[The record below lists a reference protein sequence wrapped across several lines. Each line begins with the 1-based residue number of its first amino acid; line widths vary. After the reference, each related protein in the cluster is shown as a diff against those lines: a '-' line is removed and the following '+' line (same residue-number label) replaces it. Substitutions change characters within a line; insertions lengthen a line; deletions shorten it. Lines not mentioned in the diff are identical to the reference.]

1 MITDSP
7 SISPPV
13 AISLAFVAILYGMH
27 LLVFPAAVYVL
38 SRKQLKTHI
47 IVMIAAIVFMFC
59 MSTILTVTLFT
70 ATILDGTIVGIY
82 FGQSVRSKILMWPR
96 NINLIV
102 GDAIVVWRMLV
113 LYQNKVIRGGILF
126 LLFAFS
132 ALSLFNS
139 MGLPLNGPFSRAIF
153 LSSLATFLSFGTNLV
168 ATGAI
173 TWKAW
178 TYHRKNPQ
186 SWRGTQPS
194 NAVNNAFLLL
204 IETGALYLSWQLLVA
219 IISYN
224 SSYCNN
230 DALSCKSVQFASN
243 AMTES
248 TTIVAALYPTSTLV
262 IVGLKKSIADKYTPS
277 PSTNASSYVIS
288 SPTSSDGRG
297 GIGLVRPAGGDA
309 EWKAKERYGN
319 AF

>member
-27 LLVFPAAVYVL
+27 LLVFPEAVYVL
-38 SRKQLKTHI
+38 SRKELKTHI
-47 IVMIAAIVFMFC
+47 VVMIAAIVFMFC
-59 MSTILTVTLFT
+59 MSAILTVTLFT

-113 LYQNKVIRGGILF
+113 LYPNKVIRGGILF

-139 MGLPLNGPFSRAIF
+139 MGLPLNGSFSRAIF

-186 SWRGTQPS
+186 SSRGTQPS

-262 IVGLKKSIADKYTPS
+262 IVGLKKSIADKYTPI

-297 GIGLVRPAGGDA
+297 GVGLVRPAGGDSD
-309 EWKAKERYGN
+309 WKPKERYGN
-319 AF
+319 AL

>member
-38 SRKQLKTHI
+38 SRKQLTTHI
-47 IVMIAAIVFMFC
+47 VVMIAAIVFMFC

-173 TWKAW
+173 TWKAC
-178 TYHRKNPQ
+178 P
-186 SWRGTQPS
+186 WRGTQPS

-288 SPTSSDGRG
+288 SPTSSDGRSG
-297 GIGLVRPAGGDA
+297 VGLVRPAARDS
-309 EWKAKERYGN
+309 EWKPKERYGN